1 MSSLLP
7 QQLRRWAASVGCL
20 WLLGGAILG
29 LIVLAGALTLVPLL
43 TAPADAPEPAPLL
56 TVIPFPTETPIP
68 TATSTPQPTPAPSST
83 ATPPP
88 AAGGLTLGGLVQI
101 QGTEG
106 DGLRL
111 REGAS
116 LSAAIR
122 LVALENEVFEL
133 QDGPVEADSYTW
145 WFLVNPY
152 DNSQR
157 GWGVSNYL
165 RSTEGS

>member
-1 MSSLLP
+1 MNRLVP
-7 QQLRRWAASVGCL
+7 RQLRRWAERAGCL
-20 WLLGGAILG
+20 WLLGGALLG
-29 LIVLAGALTLVPLL
+29 LLVLAAALTIVPWLA
-43 TAPADAPEPAPLL
+43 APAEVPAPSPRL
-56 TVIPFPTETPIP
+56 TVIPFPSETATPTATLTALPTAEP
-68 TATSTPQPTPAPSST
+68 TATS
-83 ATPPP
+83 TPPP
-88 AAGGLTLGGLVQI
+88 AAGGLSVGDLVEI
-101 QGTEG
+101 RGTEG

-111 REGAS
+111 REGAG
-116 LSAAIR
+116 LDAAVR

-133 QDGPVEADSYTW
+133 QDGPVQADNYTW